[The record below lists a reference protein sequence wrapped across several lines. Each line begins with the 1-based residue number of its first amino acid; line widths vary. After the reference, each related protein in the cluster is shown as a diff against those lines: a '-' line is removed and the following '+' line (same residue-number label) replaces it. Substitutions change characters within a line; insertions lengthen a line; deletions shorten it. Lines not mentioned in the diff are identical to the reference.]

1 MASIKERNGKYCVI
15 YNYVNPKGKRKQ
27 KWETYTTKAEAK
39 ARKAEI
45 EYKETN
51 GTFIVPQCTCLKELL
66 TEYVNLYGKDKWAL
80 STYSRNCSLIE
91 NYIEPL
97 IGDLKLSQ
105 INTRVLEVY
114 YQKLLDTPAV
124 PTQTPRKTENGM
136 VGLSTIRDIHK
147 LLRSCFE
154 QAAKWELLERNPAV
168 RATVPKY
175 KPKKREIWTADILMH
190 ANEVCEDEELKLAM
204 NLAFS
209 GSLRIGELIGLTW
222 DCVDISPEAVE
233 EGRAYIYINKEYQRV
248 SKNAIRQL
256 NGKDI
261 LVTFPSK
268 SKLCSTV
275 RVLKT
280 PKTESSIRK
289 IYIPRTVSE
298 MLARQK
304 AEQDKIKEMLGS
316 EYQDYGLVM
325 ATGYG
330 MPMGTGSIHKKFAKL
345 IEENNLPEVVFH
357 SLRHTSVTYKLKLN
371 RGDIK
376 SVQVHVIGYGDL
388 SVLIAGIA
396 VAVDGHEFIIVLAK
410 EFLSALFKGTAVSH
424 LIKGRYS
431 VVCLAYMHDSRMI
444 SARNAFKHIAID
456 VVVLY
461 PEISEY
467 DYFIFRCIVHVE
479 DLYCRD
485 ADLSFRV
492 LRSYDFS
499 HVLIAR
505 SFNRIIAGI
514 TVGRAVD
521 VINYILAVGKIFTSA
536 ASA

>member
-97 IGDLKLSQ
+97 IGDLKLSD

-124 PTQTPRKTENGM
+124 PTQTSRKTENGM

-268 SKLCSTV
+268 SRLCSTV

-376 SVQVHVIGYGDL
+376 SVQGDSGHAQVSMVTDVYSHIIDEDRKKNAERFEEAFYGKKNLNPQMTEDPREK
-388 SVLIAGIA
+388 IIA
-396 VAVDGHEFIIVLAK
+396 VPEGVDSELLTKVLNNPEMAAL
-410 EFLSALFKGTAVSH
+410 LSALAKSMPG
-424 LIKGRYS
+424 
-431 VVCLAYMHDSRMI
+431 
-444 SARNAFKHIAID
+444 
-456 VVVLY
+456 
-461 PEISEY
+461 
-467 DYFIFRCIVHVE
+467 
-479 DLYCRD
+479 
-485 ADLSFRV
+485 
-492 LRSYDFS
+492 
-499 HVLIAR
+499 
-505 SFNRIIAGI
+505 
-514 TVGRAVD
+514 
-521 VINYILAVGKIFTSA
+521 
-536 ASA
+536 

>member
-97 IGDLKLSQ
+97 IGDLKLSD

-154 QAAKWELLERNPAV
+154 QAAKWELIERNPAV

-330 MPMGTGSIHKKFAKL
+330 MPMGTGSIHKRFTKL
-345 IEENNLPEVVFH
+345 IEENNLPYQRDLQTQAQPRRHQVCPRRFRPRPGQHGNGRLLPYHRRRQKEKRRKIRRSF
-357 SLRHTSVTYKLKLN
+357 LRKEESQSPDDRRSKRKDHRCP
-371 RGDIK
+371 RGRRFRTPHK
-376 SVQVHVIGYGDL
+376 SPQQSGDGSTTL
-388 SVLIAGIA
+388 RSRKKHA
-396 VAVDGHEFIIVLAK
+396 
-410 EFLSALFKGTAVSH
+410 
-424 LIKGRYS
+424 
-431 VVCLAYMHDSRMI
+431 RMI
-444 SARNAFKHIAID
+444 PKHYKEGRLKGVAKKYAFQ
-456 VVVLY
+456 
-461 PEISEY
+461 
-467 DYFIFRCIVHVE
+467 
-479 DLYCRD
+479 
-485 ADLSFRV
+485 LS
-492 LRSYDFS
+492 LFS
-499 HVLIAR
+499 SLFYR
-505 SFNRIIAGI
+505 
-514 TVGRAVD
+514 
-521 VINYILAVGKIFTSA
+521 
-536 ASA
+536 

>member
-80 STYSRNCSLIE
+80 STYSRNCGLIE

-97 IGDLKLSQ
+97 IGDLKLSD

-233 EGRAYIYINKEYQRV
+233 
-248 SKNAIRQL
+248 
-256 NGKDI
+256 
-261 LVTFPSK
+261 
-268 SKLCSTV
+268 
-275 RVLKT
+275 
-280 PKTESSIRK
+280 
-289 IYIPRTVSE
+289 
-298 MLARQK
+298 
-304 AEQDKIKEMLGS
+304 
-316 EYQDYGLVM
+316 
-325 ATGYG
+325 
-330 MPMGTGSIHKKFAKL
+330 
-345 IEENNLPEVVFH
+345 
-357 SLRHTSVTYKLKLN
+357 
-371 RGDIK
+371 
-376 SVQVHVIGYGDL
+376 
-388 SVLIAGIA
+388 
-396 VAVDGHEFIIVLAK
+396 
-410 EFLSALFKGTAVSH
+410 
-424 LIKGRYS
+424 
-431 VVCLAYMHDSRMI
+431 
-444 SARNAFKHIAID
+444 
-456 VVVLY
+456 
-461 PEISEY
+461 
-467 DYFIFRCIVHVE
+467 
-479 DLYCRD
+479 
-485 ADLSFRV
+485 
-492 LRSYDFS
+492 
-499 HVLIAR
+499 
-505 SFNRIIAGI
+505 
-514 TVGRAVD
+514 
-521 VINYILAVGKIFTSA
+521 
-536 ASA
+536 